1 MVDVFILSA
10 GPFARIL
17 QAGEHKSFQRGDFRC
32 GVKGVRQLLLLD
44 LSSLQVQRLAP
55 VGLCATCESA
65 KGAPVVADDKD
76 GMSASESRFESR
88 FVVEVCGDHLD
99 ALLRERFRFFAGGV
113 ASQATDLVLRMFE
126 EGLDD

>member
-44 LSSLQVQRLAP
+44 LSSLQVHRLAL
-55 VGLCATCESA
+55 VGLYATCEST

-76 GMSASESRFESR
+76 GMSASESQLERR
-88 FVVEVCGDHLD
+88 LVVKVCGDHFN
-99 ALLRERFRFFAGGV
+99 ALLRKRFRFVAGGV
-113 ASQATDLVLRMFE
+113 ASQSTDLVFWVFE
-126 EGLDD
+126 EGLDN